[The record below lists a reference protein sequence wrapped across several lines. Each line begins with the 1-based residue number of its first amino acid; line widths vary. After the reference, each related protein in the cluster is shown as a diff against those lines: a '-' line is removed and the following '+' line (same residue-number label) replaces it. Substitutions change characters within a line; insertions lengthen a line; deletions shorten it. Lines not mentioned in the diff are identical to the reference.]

1 MTGNQLQPSSPPDDR
16 SVHQTLGWRLF
27 VAVSGMVSVGT
38 TTTLAFA
45 LTATPN
51 LPPPS
56 ERASH
61 PAPLRFALP
70 TLHTSADAASIAAH
84 TFPPLSR
91 FSSLAVSGLHSAQ
104 LPSISPHSVALP
116 QIPTPTT
123 ISTVLVAE
131 DRPSVLLPSVMQ
143 PRFLTVDYAHSS
155 LLTNGGVTPV
165 SGIFS
170 CLHPAAGCYASSLA
184 DQHRAEMIPTAT
196 ASSTAT
202 LKLTLADVVVLVL
215 QNNRTVKNAYLQRIL
230 DRQDLELAES
240 VFTPRFTPEIRIS
253 YDRSYVDTTTES
265 GMANASVGASLLL
278 PTGARISVNLV
289 GESFGGSL
297 TNNALRQG
305 FSATVT
311 QPLLQGYGVDVNT
324 ASVQTARLQEQANLL
339 SLKNTLMS
347 VITNAIQSYRSLL
360 LAQEQLKIQERSLTL
375 AKRQLEDTIIFVELG
390 QRPRS
395 DIVQAQTGVA
405 QREVSLASARNSLGQ
420 AQLVLLQVLNLEQT
434 LLPEAV
440 EVPQVQQA
448 APLEIAPFI
457 QTALANNPAYLQ
469 TRLAIDQGKLR
480 LLLAQNRS
488 QWNLDLQA
496 SVGNT
501 LRTDVTGQVNLGAA
515 IVLSRTFGDVSL
527 EQGVERSQV
536 QLQQLEN
543 TLLEAAE
550 TLTVNVRNT
559 VRSVN
564 DSYQQLVLA
573 QQARE
578 LAAQQLDNEREKY
591 RLGFGD
597 TRQIDV
603 LRFEDDLAAAQ
614 TAELAAAIAYLNA
627 LTQLEQLVGTTLDR
641 WNITLEATVEDK

>member
-1 MTGNQLQPSSPPDDR
+1 MPS
-16 SVHQTLGWRLF
+16 
-27 VAVSGMVSVGT
+27 
-38 TTTLAFA
+38 
-45 LTATPN
+45 
-51 LPPPS
+51 
-56 ERASH
+56 
-61 PAPLRFALP
+61 
-70 TLHTSADAASIAAH
+70 
-84 TFPPLSR
+84 
-91 FSSLAVSGLHSAQ
+91 
-104 LPSISPHSVALP
+104 
-116 QIPTPTT
+116 
-123 ISTVLVAE
+123 
-131 DRPSVLLPSVMQ
+131 
-143 PRFLTVDYAHSS
+143 
-155 LLTNGGVTPV
+155 
-165 SGIFS
+165 
-170 CLHPAAGCYASSLA
+170 
-184 DQHRAEMIPTAT
+184 AT
-196 ASSTAT
+196 ASSTPT

-215 QNNRTVKNAYLQRIL
+215 QNNRTVKSAYLQRIL
-230 DRQDLELAES
+230 DRRDLELAES
-240 VFTPRFTPEIRIS
+240 IFTPQFTPEIRIS
-253 YDRSYVDTTTES
+253 YDRSYIDTAIDD
-265 GMANASVGASLLL
+265 GRANASVGANLLL

-289 GESFGGSL
+289 GESFGGSFS
-297 TNNALRQG
+297 NNALRQG

-311 QPLLQGYGVDVNT
+311 QPLLQGYGVEVNT
-324 ASVQTARLQEQANLL
+324 ASVQTARLQEEANLL

-360 LAQEQLKIQERSLTL
+360 LAQEQVKIQERSLAL
-375 AKRQLEDTIIFVELG
+375 AKRQLEETVIFVELG

-420 AQLVLLQVLNLEQT
+420 AQLVLLRVLNLEQT

-448 APLEIAPFI
+448 APLDIAPFI

-488 QWNLDLQA
+488 QWNLNLQA

-501 LRTDVTGQVNLGAA
+501 LRTNATGQVNVGAA

-527 EQGVERSQV
+527 EQAVERSQV

-543 TLLEAAE
+543 TLLEAKE
-550 TLTVNVRNT
+550 TLTVDVRNT

-564 DSYQQLVLA
+564 DNYQQLVLA

-591 RLGFGD
+591 RLGFGN

-641 WNITLEATVEDK
+641 WNVTLEATTESK